1 MQPTENTAEQA
12 MLGDFPKT
20 FYDAILGSGDAHN
33 NQKMQLL
40 SDPKRAV
47 EHMKIVFDVLTSA
60 H

>member
-1 MQPTENTAEQA
+1 

-47 EHMKIVFDVLTSA
+47 EHMKIVFNVLTSA